1 VLTNLLPGFREVRA
15 PLAAG
20 YLWLLALWFLL
31 DPSCEDGR
39 LTESAC
45 QLDSVFS
52 GAGLG
57 AAAVASF
64 AAYLLGALSITF
76 FSAPLRR
83 WVRVGGVQRPEFL
96 RAVSGRAERYLRRLA
111 DETVARL
118 SLALALTETSLE
130 DVLDDVL
137 GTEAAP
143 PSRRR
148 LWQRQRGRQLAVL
161 RADSPAPP
169 PPEDVQR
176 DRLVN
181 AMARELD
188 DIVLTRLL
196 GRDPDLFSEIDRH
209 RAEVDLRLAII
220 PPLLVVLAVVAT
232 LVPHVAAVAVGVGAV
247 LFVAAL
253 GWDAL
258 ASQRQANEE
267 LAAALADDRVPA
279 PALERVESEVTALIG
294 RTRLDAMR
302 VVASEATNAMRKAIT
317 LSGEIDSAPSRLVAA
332 KDAVRDAQGHL
343 TRVESTFPATVG
355 ELGAQVVEAVS
366 AAVRLWDDP
375 AARNASADWPADS
388 RRLVGQSKSLALDFR
403 DAVLV
408 ELERVKD
415 SGRPEQRD
423 GASPPDQAPRRFE
436 AH

>member
-1 VLTNLLPGFREVRA
+1 VT
-15 PLAAG
+15 
-20 YLWLLALWFLL
+20 
-31 DPSCEDGR
+31 
-39 LTESAC
+39 
-45 QLDSVFS
+45 
-52 GAGLG
+52 
-57 AAAVASF
+57 SF

-76 FSAPLRR
+76 FSSPLRR
-83 WVRVGGVQRPEFL
+83 WVRVGGVQRPQFL
-96 RAVSGRAERYLRRLA
+96 RAVSGRARRYLQRLA

-148 LWQRQRGRQLAVL
+148 PWHRQRGRQLAVL

-169 PPEDVQR
+169 APEDVQR

-220 PPLLVVLAVVAT
+220 PPLSVVLAVVAS
-232 LVPHVAAVAVGVGAV
+232 LGSPIAAVAVGLGTVV
-247 LFVAAL
+247 FVVAL

-258 ASQRQANEE
+258 ARQRQANEE

-294 RTRLDAMR
+294 RTRLDEMR
-302 VVASEATNAMRKAIT
+302 VVASEATNAMRKAIKRA
-317 LSGEIDSAPSRLVAA
+317 GELDSAPSRLVAA
-332 KDAVRDAQGHL
+332 KDALRDAQGHL
-343 TRVESTFPATVG
+343 TRVEKTFPAAVG
-355 ELGAQVVEAVS
+355 ELGAQVVEAVGG
-366 AAVRLWDDP
+366 AVRLWDDP
-375 AARNASADWPADS
+375 AARRGLADWPADS
-388 RRLVGQSKSLALDFR
+388 RRLVGESKSLALVFR

-415 SGRPEQRD
+415 SARPGQRD
-423 GASPPDQAPRRFE
+423 GASPPG
-436 AH
+436 